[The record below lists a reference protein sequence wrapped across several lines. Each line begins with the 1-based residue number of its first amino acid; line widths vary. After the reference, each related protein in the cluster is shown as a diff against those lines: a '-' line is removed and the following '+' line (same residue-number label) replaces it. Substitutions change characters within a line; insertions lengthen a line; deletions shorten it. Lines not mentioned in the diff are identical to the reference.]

1 MMKFSTI
8 GYGGRKPHEFV
19 NLLKENGIRAV
30 VDVRL
35 RPDRASMGV
44 YVKAKSAEK
53 GIQRLLAEGDI
64 QYMSV
69 VELGNI
75 FLGCEDW
82 RDRYRQLL
90 EQAGQLLTERLQQV
104 PQPFCLL
111 CAEKD
116 IGECHRQLIAEHL
129 VQRGWQVE
137 HLA

>member
-1 MMKFSTI
+1 MMKFYTI
-8 GYGGRKPHEFV
+8 GYGGRKPQELL
-19 NLLKENGIRAV
+19 NLLKQNGLRAV

-35 RPDRASMGV
+35 RPDRAHMGV

-53 GIQRLLAEGDI
+53 GIQHLLAEGDI
-64 QYMSV
+64 QYVSL

-75 FLGCEDW
+75 FWGCEDW

-111 CAEKD
+111 CAERD
-116 IGECHRQLIAEHL
+116 VAECHRQQIADYL
-129 VQRGWQVE
+129 VQRGWQAE
-137 HLA
+137 HLS